1 MPSHLHGQPVASL
14 AADREPLTG
23 VEIHYSSPRFAAFK
37 TLPFGESLMFQPEE
51 AVLTQLQGRESESQA
66 CCERRAGCL
75 ATAASTALSV

>member
-1 MPSHLHGQPVASL
+1 
-14 AADREPLTG
+14 
-23 VEIHYSSPRFAAFK
+23 
-37 TLPFGESLMFQPEE
+37 MFQYTRLFDPVVSHALPRETVLTFAE